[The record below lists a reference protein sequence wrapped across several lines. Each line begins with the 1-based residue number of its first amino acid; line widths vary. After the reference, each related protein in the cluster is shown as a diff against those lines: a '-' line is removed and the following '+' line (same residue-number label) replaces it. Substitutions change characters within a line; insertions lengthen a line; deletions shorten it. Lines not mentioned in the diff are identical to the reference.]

1 MLKDKFW
8 SSQSRDLFNS
18 TPLVLCGVSCPS
30 FWLERVPNFIK
41 ILKFIK
47 NQELFHL
54 PFMNGYSETGGLG
67 PVRGLFLWDAPSPQL
82 IDWLIVYSQWWQQ
95 AEGLCQLTHAAAA
108 VSSCHSHLQPPCWLC
123 HSVLVQHLLLLEWGD
138 SFLNI
143 PQHLEQN
150 CDILEWVVRSS

>member
-18 TPLVLCGVSCPS
+18 TPLVLFGVSCPS

-41 ILKFIK
+41 ILNFIK

-67 PVRGLFLWDAPSPQL
+67 TVRGLFLWDAPSPQL
-82 IDWLIVYSQWWQQ
+82 IDCLLSVVAAGRRAVPAHPRSCSSVFLPQSPTTPLLALSQSLGTTPPAFGVRRLLPKHPSTPW
-95 AEGLCQLTHAAAA
+95 AELWHFRM
-108 VSSCHSHLQPPCWLC
+108 SC
-123 HSVLVQHLLLLEWGD
+123 
-138 SFLNI
+138 
-143 PQHLEQN
+143 
-150 CDILEWVVRSS
+150 